1 MASVEYKSTKQNLES
16 IRQQGIINVTGI
28 VSDGCNQIPRLI
40 RDLKMEHQYSID
52 HYTCCVHSNRTTQ
65 KHVKHLKFV
74 SKYKNNDTF
83 QRQLSVVI
91 SQRITRELKRVNK
104 LYFNNSNFNNCN
116 FIEKAHLAIINVP
129 QCVSGDHSQCKNSS
143 LICKGGRHLDCTKF
157 LPNGQY
163 VKLSIWDKNTLC
175 TKLSE
180 DFSKS
185 NLAKLAPMFNT
196 NACESLNHRA
206 FTYAPKFTVWSR
218 NFSGL
223 CMSACLS
230 NSLGTGKSTLTVS
243 NKLGVPYSKI
253 IGPMVN
259 FMKSTDHEKEYAR
272 KYKQS
277 NLYKF
282 KRFVSR
288 FKKIIPKQLQVHTI
302 KDHPYTIQF

>member
-1 MASVEYKSTKQNLES
+1 MTDTAYNNAMRSNYEAASQSFTPMIETTTNRKLIVACDIRNKLCSNKKLCSSEHRHLECKKNYPTCHTMASVEYKSTKQNLES

-116 FIEKAHLAIINVP
+116 FIEKAHLAIISVP

-143 LICKGGRHLDCTKF
+143 LICKGGRHLDCTTF
-157 LPNGQY
+157 LPN
-163 VKLSIWDKNTLC
+163 SD
-175 TKLSE
+175 
-180 DFSKS
+180 
-185 NLAKLAPMFNT
+185 
-196 NACESLNHRA
+196 
-206 FTYAPKFTVWSR
+206 
-218 NFSGL
+218 
-223 CMSACLS
+223 
-230 NSLGTGKSTLTVS
+230 
-243 NKLGVPYSKI
+243 
-253 IGPMVN
+253 
-259 FMKSTDHEKEYAR
+259 
-272 KYKQS
+272 
-277 NLYKF
+277 
-282 KRFVSR
+282 
-288 FKKIIPKQLQVHTI
+288 VHI
-302 KDHPYTIQF
+302 K